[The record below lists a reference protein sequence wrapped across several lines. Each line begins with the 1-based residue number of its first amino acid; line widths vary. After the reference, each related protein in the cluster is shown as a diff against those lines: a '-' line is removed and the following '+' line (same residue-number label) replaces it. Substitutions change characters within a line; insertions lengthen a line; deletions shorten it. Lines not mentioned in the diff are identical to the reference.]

1 MKMQKTVSQR
11 LARAGDGPWSGDLEM
26 GEGSRSEQRR
36 AYIGTAVSGCPA
48 STRAIAAVNVVHV
61 HMCSCWANRPL
72 PLTRCNGAF
81 RRHTEQEY
89 LSMHICFHA
98 CFSAHA
104 SVYARS
110 RARSSTRRNGTVEN
124 AFSVVWFL
132 RVGTVHQYICYKLP
146 NAHGVHANLAHVRGS
161 HSLQSQSLS

>member
-11 LARAGDGPWSGDLEM
+11 LARAGDGPWSGDLEI

-72 PLTRCNGAF
+72 PLTGCNGAF
-81 RRHTEQEY
+81 RRHTEQKY

-110 RARSSTRRNGTVEN
+110 RARSSTRRNGTGEN
-124 AFSVVWFL
+124 SFSVVLLL
-132 RVGTVHQYICYKLP
+132 RVGMLH
-146 NAHGVHANLAHVRGS
+146 
-161 HSLQSQSLS
+161 

>member
-26 GEGSRSEQRR
+26 GEVSCSEQRR
-36 AYIGTAVSGCPA
+36 AHISADVSGCPA
-48 STRAIAAVNVVHV
+48 STRAMAAVNIVHV

-81 RRHTEQEY
+81 RRHTEQKY

-110 RARSSTRRNGTVEN
+110 RARSSTRRNGTGEN
-124 AFSVVWFL
+124 SFSVVLLL
-132 RVGTVHQYICYKLP
+132 RVGMLH
-146 NAHGVHANLAHVRGS
+146 
-161 HSLQSQSLS
+161 